1 MYELNSLAR
10 YIEKIVEPTFED
22 FKRSGTSRRAFLTCV
37 AIYHA
42 IDRAS
47 EEAGISEGNLR
58 KSWGET
64 REFKL
69 VDIVAHH
76 FKHLQSN
83 DERISLSKPGIPI
96 SFALGFN
103 AEGDEMELKNFYF
116 IMRDAI
122 QFLHRKAKELSE
134 T

>member
-1 MYELNSLAR
+1 LVQFGVDAVACGRWKRGVYELNSLAR

-22 FKRSGTSRRAFLTCV
+22 FKRMGTSRQAFLTCV

-47 EEAGISEGNLR
+47 EEGGISEGNLR
-58 KSWGET
+58 KLWGET

-76 FKHLQSN
+76 FKHVQSN

-96 SFALGFN
+96 
-103 AEGDEMELKNFYF
+103 
-116 IMRDAI
+116 
-122 QFLHRKAKELSE
+122 
-134 T
+134 